1 MIGCYDFCGHYE
13 WTFEW
18 LRQQGGDDLVHQ
30 FWDKAIGQD
39 SQQHAAAL
47 IAEKGFSGMKE
58 YWAHTLAEEA
68 AGYTFA
74 EDPGVVRIDMHECPS
89 KGFLLLNGLE
99 QYSDYCDH
107 CIGWIGPMMKKAGF
121 QIHHEHNHCGKCWWE
136 FRRSSDSSPA
146 SDTEK
151 LAGKNDVRLLADW
164 ATKDQQ
170 IDVFRNAA
178 HSTDDG
184 SPFRGRIRYSG
195 LSGKVICKATL
206 RAP

>member
-1 MIGCYDFCGHYE
+1 
-13 WTFEW
+13 

-74 EDPGVVRIDMHECPS
+74 EDPRVVRIDMHECPS

-107 CIGWIGPMMKKAGF
+107 CIGWIGPVMKTAGF

-136 FRRSSDSSPA
+136 FLRSSDSSPA
-146 SDTEK
+146 SDTGT

-164 ATKDQQ
+164 ATEDQQ

-178 HSTDDG
+178 DAKKIG
-184 SPFRGRIRYSG
+184 S
-195 LSGKVICKATL
+195 
-206 RAP
+206 APSA